1 MDHVTSASILL
12 FLTSCGTAITHAL
25 IPDHWLPFVV
35 MARTQRW
42 SDSRAAVLAALAGLL
57 HVLMSILIGG
67 LFIAF
72 GRGSVEHLA
81 ARADRPLGFLAGAM
95 LLLFG
100 VGYGLW
106 AHRRE
111 ARIHGEAQG
120 DGDHAGHLHA
130 HGHLL
135 ERWFRRAVSGGALV
149 VIIGISPCAVLAP
162 ILFAASVQGSG
173 PLLAAAAG
181 FAACTIGTAAIAT
194 LLAIRSLRRLN
205 LTFFTRYG
213 DLLSGALVAAVGV
226 LIMVLEA

>member
-1 MDHVTSASILL
+1 MTSATILL

-42 SDSRAAVLAALAGLL
+42 TDARAALLAGLAGLL
-57 HVLMSILIGG
+57 HVLLSILIGAT
-67 LFIAF
+67 LILA
-72 GRGSVEHLA
+72 GRGSAEHLA
-81 ARADRPLGFLAGAM
+81 ARAERPLGFLAGGM
-95 LLLFG
+95 LVLFG
-100 VGYGLW
+100 VAYGLW

-111 ARIHGEAQG
+111 ARVHGEAAPD
-120 DGDHAGHLHA
+120 DGDHDHLHA

-162 ILFAASVQGSG
+162 ILFAASVQGRG
-173 PLLAAAAG
+173 ALVAAAGG
-181 FAACTIGTAAIAT
+181 FAACTIGTAIIAT
-194 LLAIRSLRRLN
+194 LVAIRGLRRIR

-213 DLLSGALVAAVGV
+213 DLLSGALVAVVGL
-226 LIMVLEA
+226 LIMVLER